1 MASGGVARGRLAEER
16 KSWRKSHPHVRATAT
31 WVRGVAGDAA
41 GWDRQPYGLE
51 VHHPRQGRQNDV
63 LNFVQQ
69 NTTSSSNK
77 TLWHLKETDL
87 IYTDWEG
94 GYFPVTLHF
103 TENYPSNPPTCK
115 FPARFFHVNV
125 FDSGEVCLSILGD
138 AWKPSITMRQILIGI
153 QDLLNNPNPASPAQD
168 LAYDLFAENT
178 PEYRKHV
185 RQQAKRYPS
194 LV

>member
-16 KSWRKSHPHVRATAT
+16 KSWRKSHPH
-31 WVRGVAGDAA
+31 GFVAK
-41 GWDRQPYGLE
+41 PE
-51 VHHPRQGRQNDV
+51 
-63 LNFVQQ
+63 
-69 NTTSSSNK
+69 
-77 TLWHLKETDL
+77 TLPDGTVNLMVWKCIIPGKEG
-87 IYTDWEG
+87 TDWDG

-153 QDLLNNPNPASPAQD
+153 QDLLDNPNPASPAQD